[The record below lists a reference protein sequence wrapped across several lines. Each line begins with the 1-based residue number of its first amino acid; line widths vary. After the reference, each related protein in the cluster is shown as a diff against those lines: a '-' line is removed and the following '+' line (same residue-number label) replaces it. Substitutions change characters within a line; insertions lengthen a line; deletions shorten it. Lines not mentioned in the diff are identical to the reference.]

1 MKGIRGLAPLSVR
14 LITGFLFIALCAL
27 PLAAAQPSSGSIDVT
42 TTNPITWVGTAP
54 GGSSPDAE
62 NTCVEGVNCESFTI
76 TLNGT
81 VNDWAG
87 KAARVRINWL
97 LPATDYDIYIHSGSV
112 TGPQTDHSGD
122 GLTTSEDALIIPS
135 RDGVGTFVVHV
146 VYFVATAGDQYHGIV
161 DVIDSPLAAPGIAA
175 GEAPSYRNYAAPAP
189 LGKDAGEPTIG
200 LSRKTGN
207 AFFLSGLETLRVTFD
222 EKDPNVATWLDK
234 SALTTSIESFDPIL
248 FTDPGTS
255 RTFVSQLLPTK
266 LSLMAYT
273 DDDGETWTPSQGS
286 GLNSGVDHQ
295 TIGGGPFKPGILGR
309 GPLTYYPNAIYYASQ
324 DDGLASIALSQDGG
338 QTFGVAVPM
347 WNLLQCGGLHGHIK
361 VAPDGTVYVPNK
373 SCFSS
378 QGFAVSEDNGLTWNI
393 RTVPGSVSGDTDPS
407 IGIGSDGTVY
417 FGFSN
422 ADGKP
427 MVAVTHDRGLT
438 WQNLQDVGIA
448 QGINNTVF
456 ASVAAGDPDRAAF
469 FFLGSK
475 TGGANGLSTD
485 RTFDGVWYGYIATT
499 YDGGRTWTTQNATP
513 GDPVQRGVIC
523 TEGTGCPSG
532 TRNLLDFNDL
542 EIDAKGRP
550 HAAFADGC
558 ITANCINGVDWNG
571 ASTSATGGTSGV
583 PDGKV
588 DGYDNDLTKR
598 ATIIRQIAGR
608 TLYAKYDLP
617 DAPVYLEASYN
628 KPNIKLTWIDRANNE
643 QQYVVERSASD
654 ESHYATLVTLGANT
668 TSFTD
673 TTAAKK
679 TIYFYRVRA
688 VNANGASAWSNS
700 ARAYTK

>member
-1 MKGIRGLAPLSVR
+1 MSRIKVLAPVTAR
-14 LITGFLFIALCAL
+14 LISGFLLTALCAL
-27 PLAAAQPSSGSIDVT
+27 PLAAAQPSSGSIDVS

-62 NTCVEGVNCESFTI
+62 NTCVEGVNCETFTI

-97 LPATDYDIYIHSGSV
+97 LPATDYDIYIHAGSV
-112 TGPQTDHSGD
+112 AGPQTDHSGD

-135 RDGVGTFVVHV
+135 RDGVGTFAVHV
-146 VYFVATAGDQYHGIV
+146 VYFAATAGDQYHGIV
-161 DVIDSPLAAPGIAA
+161 DVVESPFVDPGIASGDVPA
-175 GEAPSYRNYAAPAP
+175 YRNYAAPAP
-189 LGKDAGEPTIG
+189 LGKSAGEPSIG
-200 LSRKTGN
+200 LSKSGN
-207 AFFLSGLETLRVTFD
+207 AFFLSNTETLRVTFN
-222 EKDPNVATWLDK
+222 ENDPSAATWVNK
-234 SALTTSIESFDPIL
+234 SALNTSIESFDPIL
-248 FTDPGTS
+248 FTDPQTS

-266 LSLMAYT
+266 MSLMSFT

-309 GPLTYYPNAIYYASQ
+309 GPTTYYPNAVYYASQ
-324 DDGLASIALSQDGG
+324 DDGLASIALSTDGG

-373 SCFSS
+373 SCFSA
-378 QGFAVSEDNGLTWNI
+378 QGFAVSEDNGQTWNI
-393 RTVPGSVSGDTDPS
+393 RTVPGSVSGETDPS

-427 MVAVTHDRGLT
+427 MIAVTHDRGLT
-438 WQNLQDVGIA
+438 WQNIQDVGIS

-456 ASVAAGDPDRAAF
+456 AAVAAGDPDRAAF

-485 RTFDGVWYGYIATT
+485 RTYDGVWYGYIATT
-499 YDGGRTWTTQNATP
+499 YDGGRSWVTQNATP

-532 TRNLLDFNDL
+532 TRNLLDFNGL

-571 ASTSATGGTSGV
+571 ASTSPTGGTSGQ

-588 DGYDNDLTKR
+588 NGYDNDLTKR
-598 ATIIRQIAGR
+598 ATIIRQIGGR

-617 DAPVYLEASYN
+617 EAPTYLQASYS
-628 KPNIKLTWIDRANNE
+628 KPNVNLTWLDHAKNE
-643 QQYVVERSASD
+643 TQYVVERSTND
-654 ESHYATLVTLGANT
+654 ESHYATLVTLGANA
-668 TSFTD
+668 TSFSD
-673 TTAAKK
+673 TTAQKK

-700 ARAYTK
+700 ARMYIK